1 MFREEWMRV
10 DRYAAQH
17 PRTAHNG
24 DHPGAGSWIPSVSFV
39 ELQRDAAI
47 ILNEVL
53 ILGCHIFGR

>member
-1 MFREEWMRV
+1 MRV

-17 PRTAHNG
+17 PPTAHTG
-24 DHPGAGSWIPSVSFV
+24 DHPGAGSRIPSASFV

-53 ILGCHIFGR
+53 ILACHIFGR

>member
-1 MFREEWMRV
+1 MRT

-17 PRTAHNG
+17 PATAHTG
-24 DHPGAGSWIPSVSFV
+24 DHPGAGSWILSVSFV

-53 ILGCHIFGR
+53 ILACHIFGR

>member
-1 MFREEWMRV
+1 MFREEWMRI

-17 PRTAHNG
+17 PARAHTG
-24 DHPGAGSWIPSVSFV
+24 DYPGAGSWVLFASVV

>member
-1 MFREEWMRV
+1 MRI

-17 PRTAHNG
+17 PATAHTS
-24 DHPGAGSWIPSVSFV
+24 DHPGSGSWILSVSFV

-53 ILGCHIFGR
+53 ILACYIFGR

>member
-1 MFREEWMRV
+1 MRI

-17 PRTAHNG
+17 AAPAHTG
-24 DHPGAGSWIPSVSFV
+24 DHPGVGSWILSMSFV

-53 ILGCHIFGR
+53 ILACHIFGR